1 MAGHV
6 QKQPSSQKQW
16 TKPDKS
22 EREAGYLKRVE
33 EKKKEKPK
41 TAPAGGGMK
50 PPNKPPK
57 GPTGGD
63 NKGPK
68 NPYNPKDI
76 GKGKEPDY
84 NPHSNKPKPKKP
96 EPQSPKNPKGRQ
108 FEDSKDLQRNREGQ
122 KPHDYK
128 KPDVKITRDQQGH
141 DSSMGGLRKS
151 TKKDK

>member
-6 QKQPSSQKQW
+6 QKQPASQKAW
-16 TKPDKS
+16 APEPTK
-22 EREAGYLKRVE
+22 REPGYLKRVE
-33 EKKKEKPK
+33 EKKKQKPK

-50 PPNKPPK
+50 PPSKPPK

-68 NPYNPKDI
+68 NPKDI
-76 GKGKEPDY
+76 GKGNNPDY

-96 EPQSPKNPKGRQ
+96 EPQSPKNPKGSQFPDDRDLRQ
-108 FEDSKDLQRNREGQ
+108 RKREGQ

-141 DSSMGGLRKS
+141 SSSMNGFKKS